1 MKGFWAGLTKPLWVG
16 RIVFIVGLLTL
27 TGAYVPGIASRTHL
41 INQVVPDVFPAAA
54 TTGSA
59 AIGLLLM
66 LLAAALR
73 RGKYRA
79 WLVTLVLTLLAAG
92 LHLLHDLR
100 IEPAV
105 LNIAIAAL
113 LIASRAQ
120 FTARPDQRSTGR
132 VVRVLVFG
140 PLVAMVLGWLWLT
153 IDGDSVAGTTF
164 WDRVWQ
170 SALGLIGIPG
180 PIEFSSPGATHG
192 SAVALAV
199 LGGTVLVMAL
209 VVAMQPS
216 DGPHPLTAGEHV
228 LVRRFLDTWGWVDSL
243 SYFATRDDRSIITS
257 PSGASAVSYRV
268 IGTVSFAAGDPLG
281 DPNDWD
287 HAVGAWLAEAR
298 AYGWTPANLGCSERG
313 AAVYDRAG
321 LEVLEIGDEA
331 VVHANEFSLE
341 GRAMRGVRQGIA
353 RTRRAGI
360 TATAHRITDLPPET
374 LELVRDKAIEW
385 RDGAIERGFSM
396 ALGRFGQDRDNG
408 GAVAIA
414 RDADG
419 EPIGLLSFAP
429 WGEDALSLDLMRRRS
444 DAENGVTEL
453 MVATL
458 MESAEDLG
466 ITKIS
471 LNFAA
476 FRSVFARGERLGA
489 GPVLRMW
496 RGILLYVSRWVQIE
510 SLYRANSKFRPE
522 WVPRFLVYPNAG
534 DLPRV
539 GTAALRAEALLVAPH
554 WYRRL
559 TGRDGRNNAV
569 DQIPAITV
577 PDSPSTLIDG
587 LPADETPGGTQTTQP
602 PELHP

>member
-1 MKGFWAGLTKPLWVG
+1 MKGFWAGLKSPLWVG
-16 RIVFIVGLLTL
+16 RIVFVVGLLTL

-41 INQVVPDVFPAAA
+41 INQVVPDVFPEAA

-79 WLVTLVLTLLAAG
+79 WLVALILTFLAAA
-92 LHLLHDLR
+92 LHLLHGLR

-105 LNIAIAAL
+105 LNLAIAAL
-113 LIASRAQ
+113 LIASRPQ

-132 VVRVLVFG
+132 FLRVIIFG
-140 PLVAMVLGWLWLT
+140 PLMATALGWLWLT
-153 IDGDSVAGTTF
+153 VDGDSVDGTTF
-164 WDRVWQ
+164 WDRIWQ

-180 PIEFSSPGATHG
+180 PITFTSSGAAHG

-199 LGGTVLVMAL
+199 LGGVVLILAL

-228 LVRRFLDTWGWVDSL
+228 LVRRFLDSWGSVDSL
-243 SYFATRDDRSIITS
+243 AYFATRDDRSIITS

-268 IGTVSFAAGDPLG
+268 IGNVSFAAGDPLG

-287 HAVGAWLAEAR
+287 NAVTAWLDEAR
-298 AYGWTPANLGCSERG
+298 AYGWTPANLGCSERA
-313 AAVYDRAG
+313 AAVYHRAG
-321 LEVLEIGDEA
+321 LMVLEIGDEA
-331 VVHANEFSLE
+331 VVHASEFTLE
-341 GRAMRGVRQGIA
+341 GRTMRGVRQAIS

-360 TATAHRITDLPPET
+360 SATAHRITDLPPET

-385 RDGAIERGFSM
+385 RDGPIERGFSM
-396 ALGRFGQDRDNG
+396 ALGRFGQQRDNG
-408 GAVAIA
+408 GAVVIA

-429 WGEDALSLDLMRRRS
+429 WGKDALSLDLMRRRA

-453 MVATL
+453 MVATV
-458 MESAEDLG
+458 MESAEALG

-489 GPVLRMW
+489 GPVLRLW
-496 RGILLYVSRWVQIE
+496 RAILLWASRYFQIE
-510 SLYRANSKFRPE
+510 SLYRANAKFRPE
-522 WVPRFLVYPNAG
+522 WVPRFLVYATAG

-539 GTAALRAEALLVAPH
+539 GTAALRAEALVVAPA

-569 DQIPAITV
+569 DQIPSIVVASDI
-577 PDSPSTLIDG
+577 PHDAS
-587 LPADETPGGTQTTQP
+587 
-602 PELHP
+602 ELNA